1 MALTAAFALDTTY
14 TFVLG
19 GASIGT
25 RGDGATCQ
33 ILLRHPDHASNAL
46 TLISP
51 DGVTNTVGAFKSP
64 GQDFTG
70 TLLREAYELAANVI
84 VSDPELFAAVAFRV
98 GAGGG
103 CDEVDTFED
112 LFPL

>member
-1 MALTAAFALDTTY
+1 MALTAQFDLETTY
-14 TFVLG
+14 TFVLT
-19 GASIGT
+19 GASVGT

-33 ILLRHPDHASNAL
+33 ILLRHPNYASNAL

-64 GQDFTG
+64 GQSFTG
-70 TLLREAYELAANVI
+70 TQLRNAYQSAASVI
-84 VSDPELFAAVAFRV
+84 VTDPELFAAFAFAV

-103 CDEVDTFED
+103 CSAVNTDED
-112 LFPL
+112 LFPV